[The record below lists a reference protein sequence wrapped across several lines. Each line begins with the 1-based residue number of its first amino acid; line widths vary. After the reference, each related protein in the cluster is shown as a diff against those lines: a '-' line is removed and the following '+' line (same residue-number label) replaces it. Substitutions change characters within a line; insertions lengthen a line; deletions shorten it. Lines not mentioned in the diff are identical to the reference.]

1 MTRSFAR
8 CAGILLAIASV
19 SCAQRQPT
27 EVVFELT
34 SSDRASIEAGALV
47 VAREGATEPFG
58 PPVTVAMLD
67 AQLLVRVS
75 RVDDPTPLLFTYT
88 GRSRANEPLKQ
99 RARVR
104 FVRERTVFA
113 SMSIDPRCTEPR
125 EAECAARG
133 AFSCGA
139 GGACVALD
147 VPVRERLP
155 DGGVEPLDG
164 PNNDAALDARDAAP
178 SDADANID
186 AAIDTRD
193 EDAVDALSTDVPSD
207 ATSDV
212 PSDVTTDARDASD
225 SGVLPPPRLIG
236 PISTTVSMT
245 RQPRF
250 QYVPAAGVTTHTIEF
265 CSDRSCSTVLS
276 QALIGTVSY
285 TPSMP
290 LPAGWTYW
298 RMRSRIGS
306 NFGPPS
312 PVWQVYIANNLASS
326 RVSTNTGAL
335 DLDGDG
341 LSDAACGSFRAPGAA
356 GTEVG
361 LFRVVY
367 GYRDIASRRFVTVA
381 GSQLR
386 GHFGISIASA
396 GDINGDGYGD
406 LIVGAENEGS
416 MDSGRAH
423 VFFGSATGISVTPD
437 RTFVGPATGAR
448 FGAAVTGLGD
458 VNGDGYG
465 DVAIGAPGSATR
477 AGEVYFVPG
486 GPVLTVAPVP
496 LSAMRLG
503 DDFGLA
509 LSAGDTNGDGIAELA
524 VGAPN
529 AANGALL
536 RAGSVGLYRFDAVG
550 SRFEAL
556 TSLAGSAANAQF
568 GISVALNGDIN
579 GDGLS
584 DLVASAIG
592 AGGTAGSL
600 AVHAGRTTAPGLE
613 STALFTAMG
622 ATGDNLGN
630 SVTHLG
636 DLNGDGVG
644 DFAAGAWTAAAN
656 NGRWEIYRGQAAS
669 RPVLWGSKNGLGGIQ
684 LGTRVGGVGDFNGDG
699 FADLLS
705 TAWLA
710 NGVGSVPNGGTLRV
724 YLGSLVAPMGAVA
737 ETTLLSGTVANE
749 LMGAGLAGR

>member
-8 CAGILLAIASV
+8 SAGILLAIASV

-133 AFSCGA
+133 AFTCGA
-139 GGACVALD
+139 GGECVALD
-147 VPVRERLP
+147 VPARERLP
-155 DGGVEPLDG
+155 DGGVEPLDV
-164 PNNDAALDARDAAP
+164 PNNDAASDALDARDAAP
-178 SDADANID
+178 SDADASID
-186 AAIDTRD
+186 AVIDAVIDARD
-193 EDAVDALSTDVPSD
+193 EDAVDALSMDVPSD
-207 ATSDV
+207 SG
-212 PSDVTTDARDASD
+212 TDARNVSD
-225 SGVLPPPRLIG
+225 GSALPPPRLIG

-250 QYVPAAGVTTHTIEF
+250 QYVPAAGVTTHSIEF

-276 QALIGTVSY
+276 QALIGMVAY
-285 TPSMP
+285 TPPTP
-290 LPAGWTYW
+290 LPAGWTFW
-298 RMRSRIGS
+298 RMRSRVGFS
-306 NFGPPS
+306 LGAPS
-312 PVWQVYIANNLASS
+312 AVWQVYVPNNLVSN

-367 GYRDIASRRFVTVA
+367 GYRDMAPRRFVTVA

-416 MDSGRAH
+416 TDSGRAH

-458 VNGDGYG
+458 VNGDGYS

-486 GPVLTVAPVP
+486 GPVLAVAPTP

-503 DDFGLA
+503 DEFGAA
-509 LSAGDTNGDGIAELA
+509 LSAGDTNGDGTAELA
-524 VGAPN
+524 IGAPN
-529 AANGALL
+529 AANGAMM
-536 RAGSVGLYRFDAVG
+536 RAGSVVLYRYNAVL
-550 SRFEAL
+550 SQFEAL
-556 TSLAGSAANAQF
+556 TSLAGAAANAQL

-592 AGGTAGSL
+592 AGGTAGAL
-600 AVHAGRTTAPGLE
+600 VVHAGRTTAPGLE

-644 DFAAGAWTAAAN
+644 DFAAGAWTAGMN

-724 YLGSLVAPMGAVA
+724 YFGNPMAPMGAVA